1 MMKKFNLW
9 PGLIIS
15 VFIALI
21 VLISSAIRLDQVEK
35 SDIVLRNAGIT
46 FLIAI
51 SCWITNQYILSATW
65 IRGKALKTGLA
76 LTACALVAIV
86 ILYPL
91 REMQTESFPMMN
103 LNGLP
108 QDRKLMMMAFR
119 GLMVGGLEYFVSFYL
134 QLVTDSQNSRIENQR
149 LKQENLEARLGLLKQ
164 QVNPHFLFNSLSTL
178 RTIAADAPTKQ
189 YVMQLA
195 NVYRYLLRNEQ
206 EHLTSLERELEFARS
221 YIYILQ
227 ERFERALCVDIEI
240 LETSLNHRIPPYCL
254 QILVENAVKHNIVS
268 VEAPLSIRIYIES
281 EMLCVEN
288 NVLPRMSVEVSTG
301 KGLNNIKERYQL
313 LSNQE
318 IEIIRNSACF
328 VVKLPLLK

>member
-35 SDIVLRNAGIT
+35 SDLVLRNAGIT
-46 FLIAI
+46 FLISI
-51 SCWITNQYILSATW
+51 CCWITNQYILGTAW
-65 IRGKALKTGLA
+65 IRGKALKSGFA

-91 REMQTESFPMMN
+91 REMHTESFPMMN
-103 LNGLP
+103 LNGLS

-134 QLVTDSQNSRIENQR
+134 QLVTDSQNSRIENQL
-149 LKQENLEARLGLLKQ
+149 LKQENLEARLSLLKQ

-178 RTIAADAPTKQ
+178 RTIAVDAPTKK

-195 NVYRYLLRNEQ
+195 NVYRYLLGNEQ
-206 EHLTSLERELEFARS
+206 EHLTSIEKELEFARS

-227 ERFERALCVDIEI
+227 ERFERGLYVDVELPDI
-240 LETSLNHRIPPYCL
+240 SLGRKIPPYCL
-254 QILVENAVKHNIVS
+254 QILIENAVKHNIVS
-268 VEAPLSIRIYIES
+268 ADAPLTIHIYVES

-288 NVLPRMSVEVSTG
+288 NVLPRISVEESTG

-313 LSNQE
+313 LSSKE
-318 IEIIRNSACF
+318 IEIISNSAHF
-328 VVKLPLLK
+328 LVKLPLLK

>member
-65 IRGKALKTGLA
+65 IRGKALKTGFA
-76 LTACALVAIV
+76 LIACASVAIV

-91 REMQTESFPMMN
+91 REMHTENFPMMS

-149 LKQENLEARLGLLKQ
+149 LKQENLEARLSLLKQ

-195 NVYRYLLRNEQ
+195 NVYRYLLGNEQ

-227 ERFERALCVDIEI
+227 ERFERALCVAIEI
-240 LETSLNHRIPPYCL
+240 PETSLSHRIPPYCL

-288 NVLPRMSVEVSTG
+288 NVLPRMSVEESTG

-318 IEIIRNSACF
+318 IEIISTSACF